1 MRRTP
6 LVSVITAAYNAE
18 AFIGETMAAVQSQTL
33 PDWELLVADDAST
46 DRTAALVEVAAAA
59 DPRIRLIRL
68 KHNGGVASA
77 RNAALGAARG
87 RFVAFLDS
95 DDLWLPQKLECQV
108 AFMEARDVAVSYTA
122 FRRIDETGRRLGRL
136 VTVPARLTYRQL
148 LRNTAIA
155 TLTGMID
162 TAKTGPI
169 RMTEARRDD
178 YILWLSLLKR
188 GFVAHGLQQDLA
200 RYRVVRGSLS
210 SKPKRSAAWVWDV
223 YRRVEKLGRLEA
235 AWCMLHYGARAMM
248 KRLVF

>member
-1 MRRTP
+1 MSAAP

-18 AFIGETMAAVQSQTL
+18 AFIAETIASVQAQTL
-33 PDWELLVADDAST
+33 GDWELLVADDAST
-46 DRTAALVEVAAAA
+46 DRTAALVESAAAT

-68 KHNGGVASA
+68 KHNGGVAHA
-77 RNAALGAARG
+77 RNAALAAAQG
-87 RFVAFLDS
+87 RFIAFLDS
-95 DDLWLPQKLECQV
+95 DDLWLPQKLERQV
-108 AFMEARDVAVSYTA
+108 SFMQAQDAAVSYTA
-122 FRRIDETGRRLGRL
+122 FRRVDETGRRLGRL
-136 VTVPARLTYRQL
+136 VMVPAYLTYRQL

-155 TLTGMID
+155 TLTGMVD

-188 GFVAHGLQQDLA
+188 GFVAHGLQEDLA

-210 SKPKRSAAWVWDV
+210 SKSKRSAAWVWDV
-223 YRRVEKLGRLEA
+223 YRKVEKLGPLQA
-235 AWCMLHYGARAMM
+235 SWCMAHYGVRAVM